1 MFVLPNRIGVEYRR
15 TSAFE
20 SDVNPLAFTV
30 TESPSFTLKRPSP
43 SNDNREPSAATAHM
57 RTTSGPAVMTNLLFS
72 RTMTVSTSLPPRR
85 RPEPP
90 SSVRGRSTDES
101 CGTVDGVARTVD
113 DGNTTEVELVE
124 ADAAPVRGT
133 LVLVVDDTTAICPCP
148 VATVVGDPTGV
159 VVKGSPAEA
168 TVVVELVEVVFTGVS
183 IVTVLAVT
191 ALAGPVFEAASET
204 ELAPSLTMTVPSLVH
219 VAVNETVVPD
229 D

>member
-1 MFVLPNRIGVEYRR
+1 
-15 TSAFE
+15 
-20 SDVNPLAFTV
+20 
-30 TESPSFTLKRPSP
+30 
-43 SNDNREPSAATAHM
+43 
-57 RTTSGPAVMTNLLFS
+57 
-72 RTMTVSTSLPPRR
+72 LPPRR

-148 VATVVGDPTGV
+148 VATVVGDPTGGVGAGDADGATV
-159 VVKGSPAEA
+159 VGVETEGA
-168 TVVVELVEVVFTGVS
+168 TVVVELVEVVFTDVS

-191 ALAGPVFEAASET
+191 TEVGPVFEDASET

-219 VAVNETVVPD
+219 VTETLTATFAVLAAGATTHPVAVPAREKSPAVIPD
-229 D
+229 TSSENVNV

>member
-1 MFVLPNRIGVEYRR
+1 M
-15 TSAFE
+15 
-20 SDVNPLAFTV
+20 
-30 TESPSFTLKRPSP
+30 
-43 SNDNREPSAATAHM
+43 TA
-57 RTTSGPAVMTNLLFS
+57 
-72 RTMTVSTSLPPRR
+72 STSLPPRR

-90 SSVRGRSTDES
+90 TSVRGRSIDES
-101 CGTVDGVARTVD
+101 CGTVDDVAGTVD
-113 DGNTTEVELVE
+113 DDATGVELVE
-124 ADAAPVRGT
+124 TDTAPVRGGEV
-133 LVLVVDDTTAICPCP
+133 VLVVDDTTAICPCP
-148 VATVVGDPTGV
+148 VATVVGDTTGV